1 MDYTDFFNSRK
12 QELLQISHTNRIDYK
27 QGLGVLVLTKNTDTN
42 NMDCSYVPINTPQLP
57 TNIKEEIIKMSEK
70 KNTEYYF
77 YFNDPNEPKL
87 VTMDMSQ

>member
-1 MDYTDFFNSRK
+1 MDFFNSRK

-27 QGLGVLVLTKNTDTN
+27 QGLGVLVLTKNIEKN
-42 NMDCSYVPINTPQLP
+42 NMDCSYVPINTPNLP
-57 TNIKEEIIKMSEK
+57 ENLKEEIIKMSQI

-77 YFNDPNEPKL
+77 YFNDPNKPKL

>member
-1 MDYTDFFNSRK
+1 MEYMDFFNSRK

-27 QGLGVLVLTKNTDTN
+27 QGLGVLVLTKNIEKN
-42 NMDCSYVPINTPQLP
+42 NMDCSYVPINTPNLP
-57 TNIKEEIIKMSEK
+57 ENLKEEIIKMSQI

-77 YFNDPNEPKL
+77 YFNDPNKPKL